1 MKIINPAMID
11 LQWFGLDK
19 EFITGTFEGAT
30 DEQVEKILKEVAAD
44 TTGLKVNS
52 EKMKAEIKAAKDELE
67 KLKSE
72 GTASAAAH
80 EEQVKKL
87 EEQLKATDADG
98 LKAFHEAELKKVNE
112 AHTVKLADAEKAR
125 AEIESKSKILTD
137 RYNNL
142 WRATELEKAMNKVTN
157 IDPEKRAM
165 LQDLFWTRHQ
175 FNPTTLDNE
184 EKLLNKDYKSIQD
197 VLLAYTA
204 TDEGKF
210 FLVNKSTGGGAKG
223 GAASKGASGN
233 PWAKDTLNLTE
244 QARIFKENPILAATL
259 KAQAGK

>member
-1 MKIINPAMID
+1 MAV
-11 LQWFGLDK
+11 DK
-19 EFITGTFEGAT
+19 EFITGTFDGAT
-30 DEQVEKILKEVAAD
+30 DEQVEKIMKEVAAD

-72 GTASAAAH
+72 GAALSASH

-112 AHTVKLADAEKAR
+112 AHSVKLTEADKVKTEL
-125 AEIESKSKILTD
+125 ESRNKTLTD
-137 RYNNL
+137 RYNDL
-142 WRATELEKAMNKVTN
+142 WRATELEKAMNKVPN

-165 LQDLFWTRHQ
+165 LQDLFWTRHR
-175 FNPTTLDNE
+175 FNPTALDGE

-197 VLLAYTA
+197 VLLTYVS
-204 TDEGKF
+204 TDEGRF
-210 FLVNKSTGGGAKG
+210 FLINKSTGGGARGGSTPKG
-223 GAASKGASGN
+223 NGGN
-233 PWAKDTLNLTE
+233 PWAKETLNLTE
-244 QARIFKENPILAATL
+244 QARIFSENPALAETL
-259 KAQAGK
+259 KAQAD

>member
-1 MKIINPAMID
+1 MAV
-11 LQWFGLDK
+11 DK

-52 EKMKAEIKAAKDELE
+52 EKMKAEIKTAKDELE
-67 KLKSE
+67 RLKSE
-72 GTASAAAH
+72 GALSLTAH

-87 EEQLKATDADG
+87 EDQLKATDADG
-98 LKAFHEAELKKVNE
+98 LKAFHEAELKKINE
-112 AHTVKLADAEKAR
+112 AHTVKLTEADKVKTELEAR
-125 AEIESKSKILTD
+125 NKTLTE
-137 RYNNL
+137 RYNDL
-142 WRATELEKAMNKVTN
+142 WRATELEKAMNKVPN

-165 LQDLFWTRHQ
+165 LQDLFWTRYQ
-175 FNPTTLDNE
+175 FNPTSLDGE

-210 FLVNKSTGGGAKG
+210 FLINKSTGGGAKG
-223 GAASKGASGN
+223 GSSSKGATGN
-233 PWAKDTLNLTE
+233 PWAKETLNLTE
-244 QARIFKENPILAATL
+244 QARILKENPTLAETL